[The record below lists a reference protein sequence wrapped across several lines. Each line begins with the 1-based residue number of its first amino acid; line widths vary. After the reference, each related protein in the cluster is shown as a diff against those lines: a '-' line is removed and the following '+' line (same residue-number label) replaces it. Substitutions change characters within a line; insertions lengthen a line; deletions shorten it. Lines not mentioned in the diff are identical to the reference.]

1 MMSAAATDII
11 VKIIDKIIDNI
22 DKTVDANKN
31 ITFVFMSRL
40 KSDCLSCCNMSS
52 LKINQNQRKPRL

>member
-11 VKIIDKIIDNI
+11 VKIIDEIIDNI

-31 ITFVFMSRL
+31 NTKMESVYDRISVRHVLMGSL
-40 KSDCLSCCNMSS
+40 HPASCG
-52 LKINQNQRKPRL
+52 LT